1 MRTQTL
7 FISFRKLLGLGDSVV
22 VATVAMVCNDLLKKA
37 VGDIFQKL
45 ESSKEYLSFR
55 QVPKERKTVDA
66 AGSLREKKNK
76 LESDTQRWVVYQPSE
91 SDAPKVL
98 LREPEN
104 ENDVLAILWKLEALD
119 ALPFAEFR
127 TLGHAGTGP
136 DLIAHFQEDAQSNP
150 DRYTSIEVE
159 YRFYNYKA
167 HGHTPSQYPRVI
179 CWEVGATP
187 KISISKTDKKYKFT
201 ADKED
206 FQLHI
211 FAVRMMD
218 AIKVLTKKELRKY
231 AQ

>member
-1 MRTQTL
+1 M
-7 FISFRKLLGLGDSVV
+7 IV
-22 VATVAMVCNDLLKKA
+22 N
-37 VGDIFQKL
+37 
-45 ESSKEYLSFR
+45 
-55 QVPKERKTVDA
+55 
-66 AGSLREKKNK
+66 
-76 LESDTQRWVVYQPSE
+76 
-91 SDAPKVL
+91 
-98 LREPEN
+98 
-104 ENDVLAILWKLEALD
+104 
-119 ALPFAEFR
+119 
-127 TLGHAGTGP
+127 
-136 DLIAHFQEDAQSNP
+136 FQEDK
-150 DRYTSIEVE
+150 TSEPSRAAVVEVE
-159 YRFYNYKA
+159 NRFYNYKA